1 MLRAIFVTIIITLF
15 SAVAAFAGDPFTV
28 TGIAV
33 EGEGANA
40 IEAQTQAHSDGQ
52 VRAAYVL
59 IERLNANPGAASPE
73 ITPPVAAKM
82 MRAMSVADEK
92 RSSSRYF
99 GTITV
104 AFNPQAVRGFAQANG
119 LKLVTEQDGP
129 RLVIPLATAGFAD
142 DALWFEAFRAGG
154 YDNNLAP
161 LFALP
166 QDQFYADF
174 INYNAASARNLD
186 ALSKIAQ
193 ATGVSKVL
201 LISSAAG
208 GRFALTDIALDTG
221 RTTELGTVQSVAEIA
236 ARTDEAW
243 KMRSAAAP
251 ARAQQM
257 QLSVLYNSHSE
268 WQRLQRQINNSRF
281 ISSPR
286 LDALSKDGAL
296 MTVTVN
302 GAMSDLVSELAYDG
316 VQIKSVPNMG
326 VVMSVAGR

>member
-1 MLRAIFVTIIITLF
+1 MLRLLFFTIIATLF
-15 SAVAAFAGDPFTV
+15 TALNAFAGDPFTV

-40 IEAQTQAHSDGQ
+40 IEAQTLAHSDGQ

-59 IERLNANPGAASPE
+59 IERLNARPGSATPE

-104 AFNPQAVRGFAQANG
+104 AFNPQAVQGFAKANG
-119 LKLVTEQDGP
+119 LSLVTNQDGP
-129 RLVIPLATAGFAD
+129 RLVVPLSASGFAD
-142 DALWFEAFRAGG
+142 DAPWFEAFRAGG

-161 LFALP
+161 LMTLP
-166 QDQFYADF
+166 QEQRYSNFMQAD
-174 INYNAASARNLD
+174 AAKARNVN
-186 ALSKIAQ
+186 ALAQ
-193 ATGVSKVL
+193 LGRSTGVSKVL
-201 LISSAAG
+201 LVSERG
-208 GRFALTDIALDTG
+208 GGFALTDIALDTG
-221 RTTELGTVQSVAEIA
+221 RTTDLGIVQSIAEIA
-236 ARTDEAW
+236 ARTDGAW
-243 KMRSAAAP
+243 KTRATAAP
-251 ARAQQM
+251 TRSQQM
-257 QLSVLYNSHSE
+257 QVSVLYNSHSE
-268 WQRLQRQINNSRF
+268 WQRLQRQINSSRL

-296 MTVTVN
+296 MTITVN
-302 GAMSDLVSELAYDG
+302 GAMDDLVSELAYDG